1 MSFTDATIARL
12 PRPIRPYF
20 ERHHELIKFAIVGAT
35 TFVIDSAVFYTL
47 KLTVL
52 EPKPVTAKIIA
63 GIVAV
68 IASYILNREWS
79 FRDRG
84 GRERHHEALMFFAFS
99 GVGVLL
105 SMAPLWFS
113 SYVLQLRVPDVSL
126 TVENIADFISAY
138 IIGNLLQMA
147 FRFWAFRRWVFPDE
161 FGRNPD
167 KASNPS
173 PPAASPR
180 PSRTTAIRL
189 CTTATSPRCAA
200 PRGALGG
207 SLSSAIPPSPGCRRL
222 RDTAVSAPVPRAECR
237 GTQGD
242 PATLIR

>member
-1 MSFTDATIARL
+1 MSFADVTISRL
-12 PRPIRPYF
+12 PRPIRPF
-20 ERHHELIKFAIVGAT
+20 AERHHELIKFAIVGGT
-35 TFVIDSAVFYTL
+35 TFIIDSGIFYTL
-47 KLTVL
+47 KLTIL

-63 GIVAV
+63 GVVAV

-84 GRERHHEALMFFAFS
+84 GRERHHEALLFFTFS
-99 GVGVLL
+99 AVGVVL

-126 TVENIADFISAY
+126 TQENIADFVSAY

-167 KASNPS
+167 KAVESL
-173 PPAASPR
+173 
-180 PSRTTAIRL
+180 TAGGL
-189 CTTATSPRCAA
+189 AEVLEDQHE
-200 PRGALGG
+200 ALSDGNVTPLRR
-207 SLSSAIPPSPGCRRL
+207 STRRSRRL
-222 RDTAVSAPVPRAECR
+222 TQLGDSSDPRVSK
-237 GTQGD
+237 TS
-242 PATLIR
+242 